1 MRKTDGRL
9 YILIATRIYYSYESR
24 VLSTFPSFPF
34 QDASFPS
41 YSTLSLFRD
50 IHFVPP
56 CNDSDIFATDGRS
69 WIYTQV
75 YTLYV
80 YISHGVQAT
89 LLRADVFVWS
99 SFHWLRK
106 KRGRV
111 VKVQSVKRRV
121 MIFRFNIFFL
131 IFFLLFFL
139 PLIVTL
145 TSSRKIH
152 ITRVN
157 LLFEIIYSLIEEFSE
172 KKRAIMEYIENNIW
186 NRKKLLKKKFIRG
199 IFWPIIFF

>member
-121 MIFRFNIFFL
+121 MNLDLIYSFLFSFFFFL
-131 IFFLLFFL
+131 FFT
-139 PLIVTL
+139 I
-145 TSSRKIH
+145 
-152 ITRVN
+152 N
-157 LLFEIIYSLIEEFSE
+157 YY
-172 KKRAIMEYIENNIW
+172 AY
-186 NRKKLLKKKFIRG
+186 FIS
-199 IFWPIIFF
+199 